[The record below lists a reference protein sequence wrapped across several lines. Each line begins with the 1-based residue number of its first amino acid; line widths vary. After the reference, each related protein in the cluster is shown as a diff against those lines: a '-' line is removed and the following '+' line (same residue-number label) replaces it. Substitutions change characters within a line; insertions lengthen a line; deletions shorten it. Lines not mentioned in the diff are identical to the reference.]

1 MADEE
6 VINRIDELIAEEHQL
21 RSHAIGQGLSPD
33 QQARLDDLERRL
45 DQCWD
50 LLRQRRARAEF
61 GANPNDAHPR
71 PSSEVES
78 YRQ

>member
-1 MADEE
+1 MTDET
-6 VINRIDELIAEEHQL
+6 IITRIDELIAEEHEL
-21 RSHAIGQGLSPD
+21 RNQAVGHGLSAD
-33 QQARLDDLERRL
+33 QQARLTDLEHRL

-61 GANPNDAHPR
+61 GANPDDAQPR
-71 PSSEVES
+71 PISEVES